1 MPIRINYSRH
11 DEAGGEMFLEMFRRR
26 TKMNVEFFKYFPTNI
41 SWRFHVQ
48 THLNAFMRVDTR
60 VNRS

>member
-41 SWRFHVQ
+41 S
-48 THLNAFMRVDTR
+48 
-60 VNRS
+60 